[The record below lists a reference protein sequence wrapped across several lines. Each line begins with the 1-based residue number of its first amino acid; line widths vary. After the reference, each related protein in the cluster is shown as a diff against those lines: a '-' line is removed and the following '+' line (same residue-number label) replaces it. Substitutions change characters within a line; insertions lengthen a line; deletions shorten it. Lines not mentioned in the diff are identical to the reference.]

1 MIERDSRLEP
11 HYASQLHGNKQ
22 IKSVDQPLAA
32 LKTPVPEAAAIT
44 VVDSAEKFSQPRGV
58 HRTAWALSLSAMG
71 LVVGLVIVGI
81 MRFLNGPVTATSAP
95 TLAQVQVSSTPKPS
109 TIQLAGLYFEMTYPA
124 LFDQVGRLKNDA
136 QAFEQYN
143 ISSKKD
149 YRRVMAVSVRTLPSN
164 LLDDDSS
171 YKFRHISG
179 KDYQERSDRLAG
191 EAVAVM
197 SKTDNSEVTLF
208 WVHQGKLLTI
218 SITSSNPNDQVAD
231 YMKAVEPTLRWR
243 T

>member
-1 MIERDSRLEP
+1 MIERDSRLGP
-11 HYASQLHGNKQ
+11 HYATQLHGNEQ
-22 IKSVDQPLAA
+22 IKPADQPFAA
-32 LKTPVPEAAAIT
+32 QKTPMPEAPAISM
-44 VVDSAEKFSQPRGV
+44 VDPAENLSQPRAV
-58 HRTAWALSLSAMG
+58 HRTAWVLSLTAMG
-71 LVVGLVIVGI
+71 IVVGLAIVGVV
-81 MRFLNGPVTATSAP
+81 RFLNGPVTATSGP
-95 TLAQVQVSSTPKPS
+95 TLAQVQASSTPKPS

-136 QAFEQYN
+136 QALEQYN

-179 KDYQERSDRLAG
+179 KDYLERSDKLAG
-191 EAVAVM
+191 EAAAVM

-218 SITSSNPNDQVAD
+218 SITSSNPNDLVAE